1 MLIQQLQISFDARED
16 RLLLR
21 IATAEREE
29 IRVALTRR
37 LVKTLW
43 PHLVRMLAGHLAGE
57 PAASDAI
64 EMSDGTV
71 PTDAPQGAG
80 SYTEPFDGDK
90 LSFPLGIEP
99 VLAMESRLQAID
111 GPACRIMLGE
121 IRARKV
127 SFECDR
133 ELLLALCAMIRA
145 TVDKADWHLDL
156 DALPQAADAVTP
168 PPDGS
173 PTLH

>member
-1 MLIQQLQISFDARED
+1 MHIQQLQISFDARED

-21 IATAEREE
+21 IATEEREE

-37 LVKTLW
+37 LVKVLW
-43 PHLVRMLAGHLAGE
+43 PHLMRMLDGHLGAVE
-57 PAASDAI
+57 SDHVATAPSPAAGRFDAVYD
-64 EMSDGTV
+64 E
-71 PTDAPQGAG
+71 
-80 SYTEPFDGDK
+80 DK
-90 LSFPLGIEP
+90 LSHPLGIEP

-111 GPACRIMLGE
+111 GPACRITLGE

-133 ELLLALCAMIRA
+133 DLLLALCTMIRA
-145 TVDKADWHLDL
+145 TVNKAEWDLDL
-156 DALPQAADAVTP
+156 DALPFPEDTPSP
-168 PPDGS
+168 PPVVT